1 MDIFFHRKRNPT
13 APQSQSPTK
22 AIGNTDAFPYI
33 NECFIRFAPLS
44 FLTKKFCWKSESI
57 NLKETFFTTLRFV
70 LIIPKGARPILHTLR
85 IIGIPHYPSMLMT
98 FSCKKLHSNW
108 CWQHECF
115 FFLIIMNWW
124 LFSLLMSRHLQL
136 KDYCCITPSD
146 DTGCFVTGP
155 PKKLRPWKVNWD

>member
-1 MDIFFHRKRNPT
+1 MVQNWHSHRTSLKVESSTTKPIEYIRRNHIQRHKDKVQTKGWIYFSIEKEILQRHRVKVQPKH
-13 APQSQSPTK
+13 K

-85 IIGIPHYPSMLMT
+85 IWCAKGIGIPHYPSMLMT
-98 FSCKKLHSNW
+98 FSCKLHSNW
-108 CWQHECF
+108 CW
-115 FFLIIMNWW
+115 
-124 LFSLLMSRHLQL
+124 
-136 KDYCCITPSD
+136 
-146 DTGCFVTGP
+146 
-155 PKKLRPWKVNWD
+155 